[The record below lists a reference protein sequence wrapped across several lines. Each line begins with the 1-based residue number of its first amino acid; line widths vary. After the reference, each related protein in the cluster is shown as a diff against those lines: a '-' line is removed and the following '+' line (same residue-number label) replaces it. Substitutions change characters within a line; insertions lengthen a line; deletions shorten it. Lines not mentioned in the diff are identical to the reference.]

1 MIVFE
6 INEIIEED
14 NVIHGIVD
22 FKNLAIDIYRIT
34 YGQEKTDSLEELLE
48 LTELVDENNQS
59 FFFIKRF
66 YQYVGVI
73 EFTGETMLKLTL
85 SDFKNDISAV
95 HQYLKEVSTDW
106 DQKDRDTYIEVFQ
119 EILSDPELE
128 NAKLYALNIF

>member
-1 MIVFE
+1 MIILDV
-6 INEIIEED
+6 NEIIEKD

-22 FKNLAIDIYRIT
+22 FKNLVLDIYSLT
-34 YGQEKTDSLEELLE
+34 YGQEKADALEELLE
-48 LTELVDENNQS
+48 LSELVDENNQS

-106 DQKDRDTYIEVFQ
+106 NQKDY
-119 EILSDPELE
+119 
-128 NAKLYALNIF
+128 LY